1 MICVD
6 MSKFN
11 GNRRERVTKM
21 RVRGEKSREER
32 KEEEEEEEEGNTGLT
47 KRRVTGRGGRREERV
62 SRRRLNNEPAG
73 VLSPQ

>member
-32 KEEEEEEEEGNTGLT
+32 KEEEEEEEEDAKG
-47 KRRVTGRGGRREERV
+47 K
-62 SRRRLNNEPAG
+62 
-73 VLSPQ
+73 